1 MIKSKWSK
9 FDNQIESYI
18 KDSDL
23 SNSEIAQTLL
33 NTKESARK
41 NKNVDKLRTY
51 VSRFRNRGFKEV
63 AKEIGVDNTSQKM
76 IWFKTK
82 DFSVRADNP
91 DYVPL
96 EVRNLEDTFDNL
108 SKALLSDLKAYIP
121 KYDKIVYEDK
131 KDAHLLVIDPADVH
145 IGKLCSAFEV
155 GETYN
160 NQIAVQRVLQG
171 IKGILNKVKGFDIDQ
186 IKLIIGNDILHIDSP
201 KRQTTSGTPQ
211 DTDGM
216 WHTNFIIAKQLYVDV
231 IEILMQIAPV
241 HVTYNPS
248 NHDYTHGFFL
258 AQVIETHFN
267 KSENVTFDTS
277 IAHRKYYT
285 YFDNLIGSTHG
296 DGAKTENLA
305 LLMAHESK
313 DWSNCKHKYIYTHHL
328 HHKVSKDVMGVCV
341 ETLRSPS
348 GTDSWHHRNGYQHAP
363 KAIEG
368 FLHHK
373 YNGQIARI
381 THLF

>member
-1 MIKSKWSK
+1 MKLHKRWL
-9 FDNQIESYI
+9 QYESQVKELIQEYDSNNKVAKAI
-18 KDSDL
+18 LGKDATAKDIDL
-23 SNSEIAQTLL
+23 L
-33 NTKESARK
+33 RK
-41 NKNVDKLRTY
+41 Y
-51 VSRFRNRGFKEV
+51 VSSIRNAGTRN
-63 AKEIGVDNTSQKM
+63 ASINLGVDTSNVKHL
-76 IWFKTK
+76 WLK
-82 DFSVRADNP
+82 DKEASIFVKNP
-91 DYVPL
+91 DYK
-96 EVRNLEDTFDNL
+96 EQQEKDFEEL
-108 SKALLSDLKAYIP
+108 SKALLNDLKAYIP
-121 KYDKIVYEDK
+121 KYEPIVYETK

-171 IKGILNKVKGFDIDQ
+171 VKGIINKAKGFDIDQ
-186 IKLIIGNDILHIDSP
+186 IALIIGNDILHIDSP

-216 WHTNFIIAKQLYVDV
+216 WHTNFLIAKQLYVDV
-231 IEILMQIAPV
+231 IEILMKIAPV
-241 HVTYNPS
+241 RVVYNPS

-258 AQVIETHFN
+258 AQVIETHFRN
-267 KSENVTFDTS
+267 CENVTFDVT
-277 IAHRKYYT
+277 IAHRKYFT
-285 YFDNLIGSTHG
+285 YFNNLIGSTHG
-296 DGAKTENLA
+296 DGAKVTDLP

-313 DWSNCKHKYIYTHHL
+313 DWVNCKHKYIYTHHL
-328 HHKVSKDVMGVCV
+328 HHKVAKDYMGVCV

-348 GTDSWHHRNGYQHAP
+348 GTDSWHHRNGYEHAP

-373 YNGQIARI
+373 EFGQICRF

>member
-1 MIKSKWSK
+1 MGLIFTKYQQYESQIKELIQVYNKNAKIAKLILGENASSKEVDVLRKYVSSIRNAGTRNASINLGVDTSNVKHLWL
-9 FDNQIESYI
+9 
-18 KDSDL
+18 KD
-23 SNSEIAQTLL
+23 
-33 NTKESARK
+33 KESSLFVK
-41 NKNVDKLRTY
+41 
-51 VSRFRNRGFKEV
+51 
-63 AKEIGVDNTSQKM
+63 
-76 IWFKTK
+76 
-82 DFSVRADNP
+82 NP
-91 DYVPL
+91 DYK
-96 EVRNLEDTFDNL
+96 EQQEKDFEQL

-131 KDAHLLVIDPADVH
+131 KDAHLLVIDPTDVH

-171 IKGILNKVKGFDIDQ
+171 VKGILQKAKGYEIDK
-186 IKLIIGNDILHIDSP
+186 IVLIIGNDILHIDSP

-216 WHTNFIIAKQLYVDV
+216 WHTNFLIAKQLYVDV

-241 HVTYNPS
+241 QVIYNPS

-258 AQVIETHFN
+258 AQVIETHFRN
-267 KSENVTFDTS
+267 CENVNFDVS
-277 IAHRKYYT
+277 ISHRKYFT
-285 YFDNLIGSTHG
+285 YFNNLIGSTHG
-296 DGAKTENLA
+296 DGAKTQDLP

-313 DWSNCKHKYIYTHHL
+313 DWVNCKHKYIYTHHL
-328 HHKVSKDVMGVCV
+328 HHKVSKDYMGVCI

-373 YNGQIARI
+373 DFGQICRF

>member
-1 MIKSKWSK
+1 MGLK
-9 FDNQIESYI
+9 FEKYQHYENQI
-18 KDSDL
+18 
-23 SNSEIAQTLL
+23 
-33 NTKESARK
+33 KELIQVY
-41 NKNVDKLRTY
+41 NKNAKVAKVILGEDASVKEIDVFRKY
-51 VSRFRNRGFKEV
+51 VSQIRNAGTRN
-63 AKEIGVDNTSQKM
+63 ASANLGVDTSNVKHL
-76 IWFKTK
+76 WLK
-82 DFSVRADNP
+82 DKEASLFVKNP
-91 DYVPL
+91 DYK
-96 EVRNLEDTFDNL
+96 EQQEKDFEEL

-160 NQIAVQRVLQG
+160 NQIAVQRVLAG
-171 IKGILNKVKGFDIDQ
+171 VKGILEKAKGFEVDKIA
-186 IKLIIGNDILHIDSP
+186 LIIGNDILHIDSP
-201 KRQTTSGTPQ
+201 KRTTTSGTPQ

-216 WHTNFIIAKQLYVDV
+216 WHTNFLIAKQLYVDV

-241 HVTYNPS
+241 QVIYNPS

-258 AQVIETHFN
+258 AQVIETHFRN
-267 KSENVTFDTS
+267 CNNVTFDVS
-277 IAHRKYYT
+277 IAHRKYFT
-285 YFDNLIGSTHG
+285 YHNNLIGSTHG
-296 DGAKTENLA
+296 DGAKQMDLP

-313 DWSNCKHKYIYTHHL
+313 DWVNCKHKYFYTHHL
-328 HHKVSKDVMGVCV
+328 HHKTSKDYMGVNV

-348 GTDSWHHRNGYQHAP
+348 GTDSWHSRNGYEHAP

-373 YNGQIARI
+373 KFGQICRF
-381 THLF
+381 THIF

>member
-1 MIKSKWSK
+1 MEKKSRWHIY
-9 FDNQIESYI
+9 DN
-18 KDSDL
+18 
-23 SNSEIAQTLL
+23 EIAELIQEHQNNIKVAKIILKT
-33 NTKESARK
+33 NDSIYK
-41 NKNVDKLRTY
+41 NKDLNLLRTY
-51 VSRFRNRGFKEV
+51 VKRFRTRALKN
-63 AKEIGVDNTSQKM
+63 ASSNLQVDYTNVKHL
-76 IWFKTK
+76 WLKTK
-82 DFSVRADNP
+82 NESVFVKNP
-91 DYVPL
+91 DYK
-96 EVRNLEDTFDNL
+96 EQQEKDFEQL

-121 KYDKIVYEDK
+121 KYDKVFYEDK

-171 IKGILNKVKGFDIDQ
+171 VKGILEKSKGYNIDK
-186 IKLIIGNDILHIDSP
+186 IALIIGNDILHIDSP

-216 WHTNFIIAKQLYVDV
+216 WHTNFLIAKQLYVNV
-231 IEILMQIAPV
+231 IEILMQIATV
-241 HVTYNPS
+241 QVIYNPS

-258 AQVIETHFN
+258 AQVIETHFRN
-267 KSENVTFDTS
+267 CENVKFDVS
-277 IAHRKYYT
+277 ISHRKYFT
-285 YFDNLIGSTHG
+285 YFNNLIGSTHG
-296 DGAKTENLA
+296 DGAKLQDLP

-313 DWSNCKHKYIYTHHL
+313 DWVNCKHKYIYTHHL
-328 HHKVSKDVMGVCV
+328 HHKVAKDYMGVCI

-373 YNGQIARI
+373 EFGQICRF

>member
-1 MIKSKWSK
+1 MGLIFAKYQKYE
-9 FDNQIESYI
+9 NQIKELIQIYNRNAKVSKLILGENASSKEVDVLRKYVSSI
-18 KDSDL
+18 RNAGTRNASINLGVDTSNVKHLWLKDKDSSL
-23 SNSEIAQTLL
+23 FV
-33 NTKESARK
+33 K
-41 NKNVDKLRTY
+41 
-51 VSRFRNRGFKEV
+51 
-63 AKEIGVDNTSQKM
+63 
-76 IWFKTK
+76 
-82 DFSVRADNP
+82 NP
-91 DYVPL
+91 DYK
-96 EVRNLEDTFDNL
+96 EQQEKDFEQL

-145 IGKLCSAFEV
+145 IGKLCSTFEV

-160 NQIAVQRVLQG
+160 NQIAVLRVLQG
-171 IKGILNKVKGFDIDQ
+171 VKGILNKVKGFEIDK
-186 IKLIIGNDILHIDSP
+186 INLIIGNDILHIDSP

-216 WHTNFIIAKQLYVDV
+216 WHTNFIIAKQLYIDV

-277 IAHRKYYT
+277 IAHRKYFT
-285 YFDNLIGSTHG
+285 YFNNLIGSTHG

-313 DWSNCKHKYIYTHHL
+313 DWVNCKHKYFYTHHL
-328 HHKVSKDVMGVCV
+328 HHKVSKDIMGVCV

-373 YNGQIARI
+373 ENGQIARI

>member
-18 KDSDL
+18 KDTDL
-23 SNSEIAQTLL
+23 TNSEIAQTLL

-41 NKNVDKLRTY
+41 NKEVDYLRTY
-51 VSRFRNRGFKEV
+51 VKRFRNRGIKE
-63 AKEIGVDNTSQKM
+63 ATNNLQVDTTNVKHL
-76 IWFKTK
+76 WLK
-82 DFSVRADNP
+82 DKNSSLFVKNP
-91 DYVPL
+91 DYKDL
-96 EVRNLEDTFDNL
+96 QEKDFETL
-108 SKALLSDLKAYIP
+108 SKALLSDLKDYIP
-121 KYDKIVYEDK
+121 KYNKIVYEAK

-145 IGKLCSAFEV
+145 IGKLCSSFEV

-171 IKGILNKVKGFDIDQ
+171 VKGILNKVKGFEIDK
-186 IKLIIGNDILHIDSP
+186 INLIIGNDILHIDSP

-267 KSENVTFDTS
+267 KCENVTFDTS
-277 IAHRKYYT
+277 ISHRKYYT

-313 DWSNCKHKYIYTHHL
+313 DWVNCKHKYFYTHHL

-373 YNGQIARI
+373 ENGQIARI